1 MAILDRATEED
12 YFRDHKGFVFFGVR
26 SMADGFYLEEMSRFV
41 AYGHDNRGHTR
52 AVPRGG
58 SFCHPP
64 HTPGAARHWH
74 GARGDGKLDEERYS
88 NVAAFV
94 AGPPPMVDGAIRALI
109 TEGGLSPALIRYDKF
124 G

>member
-1 MAILDRATEED
+1 VRLATGMVHEVMAN
-12 YFRDHKGFVFFGVR
+12 
-26 SMADGFYLEEMSRFV
+26 SMRECY
-41 AYGHDNRGHTR
+41 T
-52 AVPRGG
+52 
-58 SFCHPP
+58 
-64 HTPGAARHWH
+64 
-74 GARGDGKLDEERYS
+74 